1 MNTQITKVSGVVY
14 PPVFD
19 NIIEDVTG
27 GVVIDTADIPTGV
40 EFLEAGV
47 LLAEDSST
55 AGKYHICKTAKVYEA
70 VTLNTKVIKVFKNHL
85 FKVGDL
91 LSNGVVSTAITAIV
105 TTNAD
110 YDSITVTATLD
121 ASSAVPINTILFQG
135 ATVVSTGAVAKYT
148 PDCILGNQV
157 DVTKG
162 NPSGSAIVRGTVR
175 ENLLPYFVLTSQKTA
190 LSLIRF
196 VS

>member
-27 GVVIDTADIPTGV
+27 GVLIDTTDIPTGV
-40 EFLEAGV
+40 EFLKAGV

-55 AGKYHICKTAKVYEA
+55 AGKYHICKTAKVHEA
-70 VTLNTKVIKVFKNHL
+70 VLAEGTSVKIEKNHL
-85 FKVGDL
+85 FKKDDFI
-91 LSNGVVSTAITAIV
+91 SNGTVSTKITAITV
-105 TTNAD
+105 GTD
-110 YDSITVTATLD
+110 YDTLTLTATLD
-121 ASSAVPINTILFQG
+121 ATAAVPVNTILFQG
-135 ATVVSTGAVAKYT
+135 AAEVSTGAVAKYT

-157 DVTKG
+157 DVIKG